1 MKKLR
6 KSSFVPQEFL
16 GEGVLRIASFTP
28 AYWYVNTNNAIAT
41 LGTYNLANMKIILLN
56 MLIVLGFGVAIF
68 ALTLVILRQRKYS
81 N

>member
-6 KSSFVPQEFL
+6 KSSFVLQEFL

-28 AYWYVNTNNAIAT
+28 VYWCVNTNNGIAT